1 MVDLKDRTRSRCYH
15 CDEPVVFYKRK
26 EVPLPEPNHRGET
39 TRIILRRW
47 FHEVSGEE
55 QCAPNPDQ
63 RWRTRADPIDYCTEH
78 TQGDR
83 WSKGEV
89 CHRKVTN
96 EKYKLCGIHAR
107 PKIEKE
113 AKRAAYERKASE
125 EAVIRE
131 GVNEAIEEL
140 KTYGLECRM
149 HSSYIRNGD
158 EYGGGTYKISGDIVL
173 DPHQLLELLESMQE
187 DFT

>member
-15 CDEPVVFYKRK
+15 CDEPVVYYLRK
-26 EVPLPEPNHRGET
+26 EVQLDEPTARGET
-39 TRIILRRW
+39 TKIVLRRW

-55 QCAPNPDQ
+55 KCAPDPDR
-63 RWRTRADPIDYCTEH
+63 RWRTHADPVDYCTEH

-83 WSKGEV
+83 WSGGEV

-107 PKIEKE
+107 PRIEEE
-113 AKRAAYERKASE
+113 AKRAAYERKAAE
-125 EAVIRE
+125 EAVIKE
-131 GVNEAIEEL
+131 GVTEAIEEL
-140 KTYGLECRM
+140 KTYGLECRI
-149 HSSYIRNGD
+149 HNRYVRNGGA
-158 EYGGGTYKISGDIVL
+158 YGTGTFVLTGDIVV